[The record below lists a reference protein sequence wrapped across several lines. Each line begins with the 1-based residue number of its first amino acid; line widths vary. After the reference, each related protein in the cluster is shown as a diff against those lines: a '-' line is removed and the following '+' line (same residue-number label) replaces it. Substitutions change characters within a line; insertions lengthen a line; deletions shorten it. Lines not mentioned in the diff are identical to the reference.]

1 LSENAHDLEANLMLV
16 KAVAKSFVQD
26 LEELDTTIKGFVAS
40 TNPILELG
48 NLLAVQMILGGNF

>member
-1 LSENAHDLEANLMLV
+1 MSENAHGLEANFMLV

-26 LEELDTTIKGFVAS
+26 LEELDPTVKGFVAS
-40 TNPILELG
+40 TDPILERG